1 MPKQTRYKTKYAGV
15 TYLLSKEG
23 TPKEER
29 VYYVTY
35 RRGGK
40 LIEEKVGRSQRDD
53 MTPARASGIRSDK
66 IDGILPTNAERRKA
80 EEAAKEAEQQKWT
93 IDRLWTEYKAHKP
106 DSKTLRTDL
115 NRYENHLKDL
125 FGKKEPL
132 ELIQLDIDRL
142 RINLSKTKK
151 LKPQTVKHI
160 LALLKRIIHFGV
172 KKGLCQGTRFVIELP
187 KVNNL
192 KTEFLT
198 EEQIKALLK
207 AIDQDDHPQAGP
219 MLKLALFAG
228 LRRGEMFNLKWSDID
243 FERGF
248 IHIRDPKG
256 GVSEDVPLN
265 DASRQLLENHPK
277 QKFKVKG
284 TKDKYFKSEYVF
296 PGREGRKRVDINKQV
311 NEIKTKAKLP
321 KSFRPLHGLRH
332 TYASLLASSGK
343 VDLYVIQRLLTH
355 KSPKMT
361 MRYSHLR
368 DSALKKGSNV
378 AAEFFKNIEK
388 DEEQEDV
395 AIKPTS

>member
-1 MPKQTRYKTKYAGV
+1 MPRQTRYKTKYPGV
-15 TYLLSKEG
+15 FFILSNEG
-23 TPKEER
+23 TPQEER
-29 VYYVTY
+29 VYYIQY
-35 RRGGK
+35 RREGK
-40 LIEEKVGRSQRDD
+40 LVEEKAGRSKRDD
-53 MTPARASGIRSDK
+53 MTPARASGIRADK
-66 IDGILPTNAERRKA
+66 IDGTRPTNAERRKA

-106 DSKTLRTDL
+106 DSKNLRTDL

-125 FGKKEPL
+125 FGKKEPS
-132 ELIQLDIDRL
+132 ELIQFDIDRL
-142 RINLSKTKK
+142 RINLSKK

-160 LALLKRIIHFGV
+160 LALLKRVIHFGV
-172 KKGLCQGTRFVIELP
+172 KKGLCQGTRFMIELP

-207 AIDQDDHPQAGP
+207 AIDQDEHPQAGP

-256 GVSEDVPLN
+256 GISVEVPLN

-277 QKFKVKG
+277 EKFRVKG
-284 TKDKYFKSEYVF
+284 TKDQFYESEYVF

-311 NEIKTKAKLP
+311 NEIKKKANLP
-321 KSFRPLHGLRH
+321 KNFRPLHGLRH
-332 TYASLLASSGK
+332 TYASLLASSGQ

-368 DSALKKGSNV
+368 DSSLKNGSNV
-378 AAEFFKNIEK
+378 AAEFFKNMEK
-388 DEEQEDV
+388 GEEQEV
-395 AIKPTS
+395 VTIKPTS